1 MTTLLG
7 FDRPAALYEFAS
19 DCGLHAGSMDKLLRF
34 AIELQ
39 RRALA
44 CTALDLMVQ
53 NSEDLGLYDAE
64 VAK

>member
-34 AIELQ
+34 ALEVQ
-39 RRALA
+39 RRAIA
-44 CTALDLMVQ
+44 STAL
-53 NSEDLGLYDAE
+53 SEITQASEAIGGYELE
-64 VAK
+64 QK